1 MNSILAFPAE
11 NLYDKKLKKRENK
24 EEKQVKKILCIEK

>member
-11 NLYDKKLKKRENK
+11 NLYDKKSKKREK
-24 EEKQVKKILCIEK
+24 EEKQAKKILCIEK